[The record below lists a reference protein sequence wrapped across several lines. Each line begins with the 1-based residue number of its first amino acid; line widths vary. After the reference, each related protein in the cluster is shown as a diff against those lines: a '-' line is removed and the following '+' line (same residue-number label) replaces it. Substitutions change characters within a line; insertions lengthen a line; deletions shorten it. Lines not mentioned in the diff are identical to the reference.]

1 MRQVVQFSSADG
13 IGRITF
19 DRPPANAY
27 DLAFHQQF
35 IAAIDK
41 ADSEGSI
48 RVVIVNSAI
57 RKFFCAGA
65 DVKAFA
71 ENSTD
76 DNKKMVD
83 AARAALAAMEASS
96 KIFIALIEGH
106 ALGGGLEIAM
116 ACDMRFAAEGDYKLG
131 LPEAK
136 LGLLPGNGGS
146 QRLPR
151 LVGPAMAMQLL
162 ATGGNID
169 AVEAQRIGLVNR
181 LFPAGD
187 AQRATEAVA
196 AQIAASAPLAVAAA
210 KRAVQEGFALPLDEA
225 LALEARLVDELYET
239 TDAEEG
245 FAAAVEKRDPRYR
258 GH

>member
-1 MRQVVQFSSADG
+1 MTEPVRFTSAG
-13 IGRITF
+13 GVGQIIF

-27 DLAFHQQF
+27 DLSFHEHF
-35 IAAIDK
+35 LDAIAAAEDD
-41 ADSEGSI
+41 ATT
-48 RVVIVNSAI
+48 RVVIVRSAL
-57 RKFFCAGA
+57 KAFFCAGA
-65 DVKAFA
+65 DVKVFA
-71 ENSTD
+71 ANSTD

-83 AARAALAAMEASS
+83 AARAALSAMEGSK

-131 LPEAK
+131 LPEAR

-162 ATGGNID
+162 ATGENID

-196 AQIAASAPLAVAAA
+196 AQIAVSAPLAVTAA
-210 KRAVQEGFALPLDEA
+210 KRAVQEGIALPLDEA

-258 GH
+258 GR